1 MRGAHVHSAQALGA
15 AGASSHRAFLGRFDF
30 VSLVL
35 FRGLIGIF
43 LGMILG
49 DVMIYLPL
57 FR

>member
-1 MRGAHVHSAQALGA
+1 MYGA
-15 AGASSHRAFLGRFDF
+15 AGTPSQRAFLGRFDF

-43 LGMILG
+43 LGVILG
-49 DVMIYLPL
+49 VVMIYLPL